1 MKVLIIGNSAAAIG
15 CIEGIRSHDVVT
27 EITVITDEKYMAYSR
42 PLISYYL
49 WGKADKKNMHYRE
62 NDFYE
67 KTNVTL
73 ITSQKVV
80 SIDTVKKQ
88 VTTNANLIE
97 KYDKLLIA
105 TGASPFVPPVDGLEG
120 KSNVFTFLKWDDAE
134 ELKKVVGKDKNAV
147 VVGAGLIGIKVSEG
161 LLPHCNSV
169 TIVELAERVLPMV
182 LDEASSKLVAKIIEE
197 KGIAL
202 ELGNSAVKIE
212 GKTSV
217 ESVLLKDGKEL
228 PCDILVMAVGVRPN
242 VQLAKDANIEV
253 GRGIKVNEYSMTNK
267 LDIYAAGDVT
277 ESFDSVAGDQKI
289 MALWPNAYLQGETAG
304 LHMSGAIVKKPTL
317 FPMNSV
323 TIFGYP
329 IITAGIQ
336 PDASCLV
343 LEKEDNDGLARLIFR
358 ENKLVGM
365 MLLGKVDRAGIYTSM
380 IHDGTFIERPELL
393 LEDRFGLNWF
403 SKEER
408 KEKMK

>member
-15 CIEGIRSHDVVT
+15 CIEGIRSHDLQT
-27 EITVITDEKYMAYSR
+27 QITVLTDEKYMAYSR

-49 WGKADKKNMHYRE
+49 WGKAEKKNMHYRE
-62 NDFYE
+62 DDFYE
-67 KTNVTL
+67 KANVNLLTN
-73 ITSQKVV
+73 QKAI
-80 SIDTVKKQ
+80 SIDTKKKQ
-88 VTTNANLIE
+88 VVTDGGLTE
-97 KYDKLLIA
+97 TYDKLLIA
-105 TGASPFVPPVDGLEG
+105 TGASPFVPPVEGLAG
-120 KSNVFTFLKWDDAE
+120 KQNVFTFLKWDDAE
-134 ELKKVVGKDKNAV
+134 DLKKVVGPEKNAV
-147 VVGAGLIGIKVSEG
+147 VVGAGLIGIKVAEG
-161 LLPHCNSV
+161 LLPHCKSV

-182 LDEASSKLVAKIIEE
+182 LDEASSKIVAKIVEE

-212 GKTSV
+212 GGDSV
-217 ESVLLKDGKEL
+217 EGVVLKDGKQL

-242 VQLAKDANIEV
+242 TQIAKDANIDV
-253 GRGIKVNEYSMTNK
+253 NRGILVNEYCQTNVK
-267 LDIYAAGDVT
+267 DVYAAGDVT

-289 MALWPNAYLQGETAG
+289 MALWPNAYIQGESAG
-304 LHMSGAIVKKPTL
+304 LHMSSAKLKEPTL

-336 PDASCLV
+336 PDDQCLV
-343 LEKEDNDGLARLIFR
+343 LEKEDEEGLARLIFK

-365 MLLGKVDRAGIYTSM
+365 MLLGKVDRAGIFTSM
-380 IHDGTFIERPELL
+380 IHDGTIIDQPESLL
-393 LEDRFGLNWF
+393 ADRFGLNWF
-403 SKEER
+403 SKEVR